1 MARRDLGLI
10 GVAVVL
16 GASVGA
22 AIMLLFGRLRDGG
35 IAGFLLSGQGRWLAV
50 AWLIAAATRGRWAA
64 PVAGAAFMAALLGTA
79 EAVPPIG
86 VEAGIGDIGLSRSE
100 VADIVDGYDR
110 IDGGIDGA
118 LIVGGLVAGAAAGA
132 WRHGGRWTKV
142 AGVGFLCGALLL
154 DGVDAYLTI
163 EFSLLTE
170 GPVVVGVGLV
180 IQTLLALPAARWL
193 ARGDWLAA
201 LAVGAVVAALLIA
214 LPDYGIGSSLHPEIQ
229 VIK

>member
-1 MARRDLGLI
+1 MDE
-10 GVAVVL
+10 
-16 GASVGA
+16 
-22 AIMLLFGRLRDGG
+22 GG
-35 IAGFLLSGQGRWLAV
+35 
-50 AWLIAAATRGRWAA
+50 RGR
-64 PVAGAAFMAALLGTA
+64 
-79 EAVPPIG
+79 VP
-86 VEAGIGDIGLSRSE
+86 LR
-100 VADIVDGYDR
+100 
-110 IDGGIDGA
+110 
-118 LIVGGLVAGAAAGA
+118 
-132 WRHGGRWTKV
+132 
-142 AGVGFLCGALLL
+142 ALLL